1 MAKIKNRDFLGTDD
15 MKSLL
20 IKLSV
25 PALIAMLSNALYN
38 LIDTIFVGRGV
49 GTLAISALSIVFPL
63 QMIIGA
69 FALMFGV
76 GAAAITSIE
85 IGKKNNERAANA
97 SAGGITI
104 AMIFGILI
112 MTFCLIFLNPILRA
126 LGASD
131 TILPMANEY
140 GRIILMGLPFL
151 TFAMVSN
158 NLVRATG
165 DANTAMKSMLIGTVS
180 NTILDPI
187 FIFALHLGIQGAAIA
202 TITSQVLSAMY
213 VLHYF
218 LKGHYSVH
226 LKLENFKLRASL
238 VGQTIVLGTATL
250 VRQLGTSAIAL
261 VANNLLGTLSGDVA
275 IAAFGVINR
284 IGTVVLLP
292 IYGLNQGVQPIIGYN
307 MGAGKTKRIR
317 ECLRI
322 SIKWALTLG
331 LIGEVIL
338 QLFPELL
345 ISMFGNDQE
354 LIKVAVP
361 ALRIYSAALIFV
373 GIQSLGATYY
383 QAIGRGIPSIILG
396 LLRQFILLV
405 PLMLILSVTH
415 GAAGI
420 WISFPISDSVSALIT
435 GIFLFI
441 GVRKLPKDTTE
452 LKISDID

>member
-1 MAKIKNRDFLGTDD
+1 MGKIKNRDFLGTDD

-20 IKLSV
+20 LKLSV

-76 GAAAITSIE
+76 GAAAITSIQ
-85 IGKKNNERAANA
+85 IGKQNHEEAANA

-104 AMIFGILI
+104 AMIFGLTIMVISLI
-112 MTFCLIFLNPILRA
+112 ALEPILRA

-131 TILPMANEY
+131 TILPMAKEY
-140 GRIILMGLPFL
+140 ARIILMGLPFL

-158 NLVRATG
+158 NLVRSTG
-165 DANTAMKSMLIGTVS
+165 DAKTAMKSMLIGTIS

-187 FIFALHLGIQGAAIA
+187 LIFGLNLGIKGAAIA
-202 TITSQVLSAMY
+202 TIIGQIFSSMY
-213 VLHYF
+213 LLHYF
-218 LKGHYSVH
+218 LSGNYSVALH
-226 LKLENFKLRASL
+226 LENFKLRSKL
-238 VGQTIVLGTATL
+238 VTQTVILGTATL

-261 VANNLLGTLSGDVA
+261 VANNLLGSLSGDVA

-284 IGTVVLLP
+284 IGTVFLLP

-307 MGAGKTKRIR
+307 MGANKTNRIK
-317 ECLRI
+317 ECLKI
-322 SIKWALTLG
+322 SIKWALILG
-331 LIGEVIL
+331 LIGELVME
-338 QLFPELL
+338 LFPVLL

-354 LIKVAVP
+354 LIRTAVP
-361 ALRIYSAALIFV
+361 ALRLFSAAMIFI
-373 GIQSLGATYY
+373 GIQALGATFY
-383 QAIGRGIPSIILG
+383 QAIGRGVPSIVLG

-405 PLMLILSVTH
+405 PLMIILSKIYGET
-415 GAAGI
+415 GI
-420 WISFPISDSVSALIT
+420 WVSFPISDSLSAIIT
-435 GIFLFI
+435 GIFLMI
-441 GVRKLPKDTTE
+441 GVRKLPKDISE
-452 LKISDID
+452 LENTKID